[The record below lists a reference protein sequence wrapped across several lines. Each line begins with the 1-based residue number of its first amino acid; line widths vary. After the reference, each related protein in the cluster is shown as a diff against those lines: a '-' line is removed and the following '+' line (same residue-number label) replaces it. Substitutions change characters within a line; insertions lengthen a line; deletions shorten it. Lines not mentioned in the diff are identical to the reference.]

1 MTVESR
7 LAKVEAAL
15 SPTQLVLR
23 WIEEIH
29 AYDDMSSYLH
39 SLPQRPVGDFPMDR
53 LGREAQESARIRTR
67 GRPRAEIDKVVRRS
81 VVETLFRGLLV
92 LEINVRTQN
101 VLDREGLIYLVLVSQ
116 GAIALEVADA
126 RLEGTALKRL
136 VLCRDLLLARV
147 TELHAFEAAREQ
159 VEARYLD
166 GASTI
171 VPAARRAWDRQRHD
185 SEEAAVMA
193 LRLAELDGADPPPPY
208 DQAAFDARVASLAP
222 DFIEPAKSKA
232 YDEMGDGRRRR
243 PLRRPGCERI
253 SGPMAV
259 TMTTS
264 CRVEGLS
271 PQRRKRVDIKQGSSA
286 ARA

>member
-101 VLDREGLIYLVLVSQ
+101 VLDREGLIHPWRRLSQ
-116 GAIALEVADA
+116 GAIALQVADA

-171 VPAARRAWDRQRHD
+171 VPRQ
-185 SEEAAVMA
+185 
-193 LRLAELDGADPPPPY
+193 LAGLGT
-208 DQAAFDARVASLAP
+208 ASA
-222 DFIEPAKSKA
+222 
-232 YDEMGDGRRRR
+232 MTRRRR
-243 PLRRPGCERI
+243 R
-253 SGPMAV
+253 
-259 TMTTS
+259 
-264 CRVEGLS
+264 
-271 PQRRKRVDIKQGSSA
+271 
-286 ARA
+286 

>member
-1 MTVESR
+1 MTVEGR

-39 SLPQRPVGDFPMDR
+39 SLAQRPVGDFPMDR
-53 LGREAQESARIRTR
+53 LGRQAQESARIRTR
-67 GRPRAEIDKVVRRS
+67 GRSRAEIDKLVRRS

-101 VLDREGLIYLVLVSQ
+101 LLDREGLIYVVLVSQ
-116 GAIALEVADA
+116 AAIALEVADA
-126 RLEGTALKRL
+126 PLDGTPLARI
-136 VLCRDLLLARV
+136 VLSRDLLLSRV

-166 GASTI
+166 GAPAV

-193 LRLAELDGADPPPPY
+193 MRLAELDGADPPPPD
-208 DQAAFDARVASLAP
+208 DQAAFDARVASVAA
-222 DFIEPAKSKA
+222 DFVEPAKSKA
-232 YDEMGDGRRRR
+232 YNELGDGRRAQA
-243 PLRRPGCERI
+243 I
-253 SGPMAV
+253 
-259 TMTTS
+259 
-264 CRVEGLS
+264 
-271 PQRRKRVDIKQGSSA
+271 A
-286 ARA
+286 AAWLLAG